1 MRTLKIAS
9 TVALLVVLTTV
20 VGFSQAQQPT
30 QMIGVEL
37 SQPDRT
43 LFGRATWAAERAKYA
58 EARSLLQTLIE
69 SYPDS
74 ELMPNAKLAVANAW
88 YNEGNFQQA
97 EAEYKDFVA
106 FFPSSPDV
114 TQARQKIAAI
124 QANSNM

>member
-30 QMIGVEL
+30 QMIGVDL
-37 SQPDRT
+37 SHPGT

-74 ELMPNAKLAVANAW
+74 ELVPNAKLAVANAW

-114 TQARQKIAAI
+114 TQACQKIAAI
-124 QANSNM
+124 QANSKM